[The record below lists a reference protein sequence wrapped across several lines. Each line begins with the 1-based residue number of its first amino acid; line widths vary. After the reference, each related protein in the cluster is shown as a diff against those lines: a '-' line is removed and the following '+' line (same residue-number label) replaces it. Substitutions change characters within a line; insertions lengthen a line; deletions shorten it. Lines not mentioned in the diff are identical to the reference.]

1 LIAALPIAWVGASP
15 LGMPFASLVLSAS
28 TIAFM
33 WFMLATCVKRWH
45 DLGQS
50 GWMVLLNFTFVFI
63 PVALVWLGFIKG
75 KKGNNRYGLDPA

>member
-1 LIAALPIAWVGASP
+1 
-15 LGMPFASLVLSAS
+15 
-28 TIAFM
+28 M